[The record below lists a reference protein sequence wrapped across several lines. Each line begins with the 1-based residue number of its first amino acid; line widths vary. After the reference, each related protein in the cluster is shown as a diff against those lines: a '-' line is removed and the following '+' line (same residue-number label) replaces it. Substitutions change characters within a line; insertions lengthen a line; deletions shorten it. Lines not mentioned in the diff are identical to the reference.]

1 MPKIDLEEVSRALK
15 NNNTDI
21 QKINEIMADLK
32 MVIQAEEEERAN
44 RPPPVKKQFV
54 VALAD
59 ADGALADKDITG
71 WVLQIPEDDHPA
83 TAGERV
89 MRAAYAYNTTPKGS
103 RLPVQSIG
111 EACEAVGPKFMKE
124 ENVWV
129 KTRTP
134 ILAVAVP
141 NKIPTDNCD
150 PA

>member
-59 ADGALADKDITG
+59 ADGALADEDITG

-83 TAGERV
+83 GAERISAQLLGIV
-89 MRAAYAYNTTPKGS
+89 CLHRHA
-103 RLPVQSIG
+103 RLRPVLFNG
-111 EACEAVGPKFMKE
+111 CRP
-124 ENVWV
+124 
-129 KTRTP
+129 
-134 ILAVAVP
+134 
-141 NKIPTDNCD
+141 
-150 PA
+150 